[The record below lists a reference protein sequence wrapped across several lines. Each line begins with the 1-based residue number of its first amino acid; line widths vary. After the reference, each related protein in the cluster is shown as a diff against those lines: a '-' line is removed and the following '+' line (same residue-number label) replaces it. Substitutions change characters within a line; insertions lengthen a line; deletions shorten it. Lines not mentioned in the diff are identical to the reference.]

1 MMRTTERCPV
11 AFHADTI
18 SAECIHRLAPEA
30 DATDGVLCKDHVPTA
45 QEGSSEDI
53 LDECLW
59 IALEIFTRLHQ
70 DDFQDMDAVTRWAQ
84 DFPTPS
90 HDVPEEDKRG
100 SIRHAVETWLDMG
113 NEEFS
118 RQLAERVCNESSV
131 EFTVPFA
138 RPFGGSSSSS
148 PSERVGERGS
158 SGAHTYCG
166 GGRGGRINSQGI
178 RLRAEGEPQKVA
190 TFLFPVQYNL
200 KAKVANRFDFRDGK
214 PHPESRSIY
223 I

>member
-1 MMRTTERCPV
+1 MMRTTERCPI

-18 SAECIHRLAPEA
+18 SAECIHRLASEA
-30 DATDGVLCKDHVPTA
+30 DATDGVLCQDHVPTA

-70 DDFQDMDAVTRWAQ
+70 DDFQDMDAVTRSAQ
-84 DFPTPS
+84 NFPTPS

-100 SIRHAVETWLDMG
+100 SIRHAFETWLDMG

-118 RQLAERVCNESSV
+118 RQLAERVCNKSSV

-138 RPFGGSSSSS
+138 RPFGGRRARRHQSALANAA
-148 PSERVGERGS
+148 PVVLI
-158 SGAHTYCG
+158 
-166 GGRGGRINSQGI
+166 RI
-178 RLRAEGEPQKVA
+178 
-190 TFLFPVQYNL
+190 
-200 KAKVANRFDFRDGK
+200 
-214 PHPESRSIY
+214 
-223 I
+223 